1 MSDSEQSGL
10 PRTLVTLAVWLGLF
24 GVLWGISAARDII
37 GPLFAA
43 LNLVIAA
50 WPVRTALLKRGA
62 SPLVGTLALGLVVFL
77 VLGLAMLAL
86 GLSVSALV
94 RELPRYQGRFVTL
107 YNQLVTFAASFGI
120 TQDAVLAQL
129 KEISPSSVAGVASS
143 ALASVSNGVAAVGV
157 IAIVIFLLLMGAGSI
172 NRRGADLA
180 KYQPHRALALG
191 DFVLGVRRYWV
202 VTSVFGLIVA
212 VLDVALLLVLGVPL
226 ALVWGVLSFLTNYIP
241 NVGFVIGVIP
251 PALMALL
258 ALGPAQALVVV
269 IAYTVINMVIQ
280 SFIQPKFNGD
290 AVGVTALVSFLSLLV
305 WSSVL
310 GPLGALLGLPATL
323 LLKAMLVDHDPERR
337 WFNSFLASDPSTAD
351 PEDAG
356 VVEQPQRVF
365 VPAERA
371 SSARVP
377 RTRRPRRRPDKA
389 DAAS

>member
-129 KEISPSSVAGVASS
+129 KEISPSSVAGVASLRS
-143 ALASVSNGVAAVGV
+143 RAFRTASRPSGSSRSSSSSCSWTPDRSIAA
-157 IAIVIFLLLMGAGSI
+157 
-172 NRRGADLA
+172 
-180 KYQPHRALALG
+180 
-191 DFVLGVRRYWV
+191 
-202 VTSVFGLIVA
+202 
-212 VLDVALLLVLGVPL
+212 
-226 ALVWGVLSFLTNYIP
+226 
-241 NVGFVIGVIP
+241 
-251 PALMALL
+251 
-258 ALGPAQALVVV
+258 GP
-269 IAYTVINMVIQ
+269 T
-280 SFIQPKFNGD
+280 
-290 AVGVTALVSFLSLLV
+290 
-305 WSSVL
+305 W
-310 GPLGALLGLPATL
+310 
-323 LLKAMLVDHDPERR
+323 
-337 WFNSFLASDPSTAD
+337 PSTSPTARLLW
-351 PEDAG
+351 AT
-356 VVEQPQRVF
+356 
-365 VPAERA
+365 
-371 SSARVP
+371 SCSACGA
-377 RTRRPRRRPDKA
+377 TGW
-389 DAAS
+389 